1 MNIPALPQNI
11 VKSLINFLYQEAKNR
26 GFNRVV
32 LGVSGGIDSAV
43 VAVLCKM
50 TFGTHLEALLMPSI
64 TSSKSSLTD
73 GIALCEQFDIPYQV
87 QSINLYDE
95 AFRTSHKEANLI
107 RKGNFCTRVRMSL
120 LYDLSQ
126 EIRAIVV
133 GTSNKSELM
142 LGYGTVHG
150 DLAYAINPIGDFYK
164 TQIYELA
171 KMLNIPRHIIDK
183 KPSADL
189 YAGQSD
195 EEELGYTYEEVD
207 KLLFEISKLYD
218 NDLSEVDT
226 KKFYS
231 LGFEKEMVNSIVSRV
246 RKNLFKR
253 TLPAIYIN
261 NKK

>member
-1 MNIPALPQNI
+1 MNKIPALPQNI

-50 TFGTHLEALLMPSI
+50 TFGNHLQALLMPSI

-73 GIALCEQFDIPYQV
+73 GIALCEQFEIPYQV
-87 QSINLYDE
+87 QSINQYDE
-95 AFRTSHKEANLI
+95 AFRMNHKDADLI
-107 RKGNFCTRVRMSL
+107 RKGNFCTRIRMSL

-126 EIRAIVV
+126 EIRGLVV

-142 LGYGTVHG
+142 LGYGTIHG
-150 DLAYAINPIGDFYK
+150 DLACAINPIGNFFK
-164 TQIYELA
+164 TQVYELA
-171 KMLNIPRHIIDK
+171 KLLNIPKNIIDK

-195 EEELGYTYEEVD
+195 EEELGYKYSDVD
-207 KLLFEISKLYD
+207 QLLFDICKIYDDFSKID
-218 NDLSEVDT
+218 I
-226 KKFYS
+226 KKLIP
-231 LGFEKEMVNSIVSRV
+231 LGYNKEMLNSIVPRIK
-246 RKNLFKR
+246 KNLFKR
-253 TLPAIYIN
+253 NLPITY
-261 NKK
+261 KLD